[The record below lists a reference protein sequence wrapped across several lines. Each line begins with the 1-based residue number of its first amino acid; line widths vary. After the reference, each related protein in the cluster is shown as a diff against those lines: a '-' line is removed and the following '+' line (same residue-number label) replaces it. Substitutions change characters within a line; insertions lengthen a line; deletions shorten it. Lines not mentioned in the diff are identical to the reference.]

1 MQTLTIEQKI
11 RTSPNRQSDG
21 RIARHTNGPTD
32 RQADRQRKE
41 ITFAKVIDKYRRKI
55 IIKHTL
61 THTYICVILQTKGVI
76 LMRTCK
82 DAKRTSTSWER
93 GRELERERIK
103 NNKPRRTDQTNP
115 VSREQQN

>member
-1 MQTLTIEQKI
+1 MQTLTIEQKS

-21 RIARHTNGPTD
+21 RIARHTNGPID
-32 RQADRQRKE
+32 RQADRQRQRKE

-55 IIKHTL
+55 IIKHAH

-82 DAKRTSTSWER
+82 GTKRMSTPWEI
-93 GRELERERIK
+93 GRELERE
-103 NNKPRRTDQTNP
+103 
-115 VSREQQN
+115 